1 MITRIRGVEFYR
13 SKLKEAQGY
22 GEIWQIVKETVKV
35 SLGKYRVGMMLFLED
50 LPLQFGAYHS
60 VGTNNIVLNKR
71 LVEIVET
78 SINSRLD
85 VNAFVYSLLTHE
97 YLHALG
103 YMSEDDVR
111 HLVCRVSVESFGKDH
126 IATNLAEKSPWVLLA
141 GLPIHGLGGSSGGL
155 EVVRDF
161 ERPSQDYVR

>member
-1 MITRIRGVEFYR
+1 MISRIRGVEFYR
-13 SKLKEAQGY
+13 YKLKEAQGY

-50 LPLQFGAYHS
+50 LPLQLGAYHS

-85 VNAFVYSLLTHE
+85 LNAFIYSLLTHE

-111 HLVCRVSVESFGKDH
+111 HLVCKVSRESFGKGH
-126 IATNLAEKSPWVLLA
+126 IATILSEKNPWVLLT
-141 GLPIHGLGGSSGGL
+141 GVPINNSGGSIGGL

-161 ERPSQDYVR
+161 ERPSHDYIS